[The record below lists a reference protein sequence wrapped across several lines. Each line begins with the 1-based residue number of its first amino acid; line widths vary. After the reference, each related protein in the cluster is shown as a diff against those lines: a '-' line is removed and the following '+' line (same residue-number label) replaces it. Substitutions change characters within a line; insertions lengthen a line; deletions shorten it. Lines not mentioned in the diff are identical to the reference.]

1 MYWQKCTP
9 KNVMKEEWKESE
21 AVAIRKVIEFIA
33 NRYFR

>member
-1 MYWQKCTP
+1 
-9 KNVMKEEWKESE
+9 MKEEWKESE